1 MDERKRLLDVR
12 DNKIQISLESL
23 GILFSYFEL

>member
-23 GILFSYFEL
+23 GIFFSYFEL